1 MSGIEEEW
9 LQKAEGDFHT
19 AFREFRARKQPNYDA
34 ACFHAQQCIEKCLK
48 ALLIRNQIEFN
59 RVHDLEILL
68 NAALALDPLLDALR
82 SDAQLLTQ
90 YAVSFRYP
98 GESADKTEVKDAV
111 SAMKNCKE
119 AILLRIKS

>member
-1 MSGIEEEW
+1 MSGIDEEW
-9 LQKAEGDFHT
+9 IAKAEGDYHT
-19 AFREFRARKQPNYDA
+19 ALREFRARKQPNYDA
-34 ACFHAQQCIEKCLK
+34 VCFHAQQCIEKCLK

-68 NAALALDPLLDALR
+68 NTALALDPLLDALR
-82 SDAQLLTQ
+82 PDAQLLTQ

-98 GESADKTEVKDAV
+98 GESADKTEAKDAV

-119 AILLRIKS
+119 AILLRMKG